1 MARIGRRPAKS
12 GAAQSN
18 SGQSGTSQSGTGQS
32 GTSQTAISRAGS
44 RDRHGR
50 GIRSSVTGP
59 SLARLRTRMDFFDT
73 CIASAVEYLQEL
85 WPDEMAQV
93 RFEVA
98 GVPNGEPG
106 KAGVDRWRVDVTRRI
121 VVLYRVPI
129 ERLAHLHKDDE
140 WHRRSLTE
148 SCVFRAVAELLGKD
162 PWDIAPERY
171 RHF

>member
-1 MARIGRRPAKS
+1 MARIGRRNV
-12 GAAQSN
+12 G
-18 SGQSGTSQSGTGQS
+18 
-32 GTSQTAISRAGS
+32 RASVRSTS

-59 SLARLRTRMDFFDT
+59 HLRRQRTRLDFFDS
-73 CIASAVEYLQEL
+73 CIASAVEYLRDL
-85 WPDEMAQV
+85 WPDEMSRV

-98 GVPNGEPG
+98 AVPPGEPS
-106 KAGVDRWRVDVTRRI
+106 KHGVDRWRVDVARRI

-140 WHRRSLTE
+140 WHRRSLIE